1 MRYAVHQVLV
11 NRTACR
17 FVWSSSRCAARR
29 VINRRFAVHDLVNQL
44 FRLMDAVGNAG
55 DNYRFAVKP
64 SHFYIFI
71 CRDNNAVTFCNFLCG
86 QRIFHA
92 AGTIGFYLGRNAHRS
107 ACFLQVLRC
116 HVCVRNAG
124 RACGYTQNAV
134 SRLRNFFLGKAFI
147 AEILFLFLCNQI
159 KELLRC
165 FRRIQLCY
173 KLFICQQAHHA
184 RQHIHVQIAVHRR
197 CNHEK
202 QTALVIIIFV
212 VLNGFCQSDN
222 RQTRRCNNI
231 CLGVRNCDSFAYICR
246 EFGFTRINCL
256 FICFFIRD
264 ISVRELK
271 IYQLIDDGIF
281 VFCFDVERRC
291 IATEQF
297 NQLHMHPSFSYFFIS
312 QRL

>member
-1 MRYAVHQVLV
+1 M
-11 NRTACR
+11 N
-17 FVWSSSRCAARR
+17 
-29 VINRRFAVHDLVNQL
+29 
-44 FRLMDAVGNAG
+44 AVGNAG

-71 CRDNNAVTFCNFLCG
+71 CGNDNAVTFCDFVRG
-86 QRIFHA
+86 QRIFYA
-92 AGTIGFYLGRNAHRS
+92 AGTVGFYLGRNAHRS
-107 ACFLQVLRC
+107 ACFLQVLCC

-124 RACGYTQNAV
+124 RACSYTQNTV
-134 SRLRNFFLGKAFI
+134 SRLRNFFLGKALI

-173 KLFICQQAHHA
+173 KFFIRQQTHHA

-202 QTALVIIIFV
+202 QPALVIVIFV
-212 VLNGFCQSDN
+212 VLNRLCQSDN
-222 RQTRRCNNI
+222 RQTRRCDNI
-231 CLGVRNCDSFAYICR
+231 RLGVRNCNSFAYIRR
-246 EFGFTRINCL
+246 EFGFTRINCF
-256 FICFFIRD
+256 FIRFFIRD
-264 ISVRELK
+264 VSVRELK

-291 IATEQF
+291 IAAKQF
-297 NQLHMHPSFSYFFIS
+297 NQLHMHPSFSYFLS
-312 QRL
+312 HSVSNS